1 MILGS
6 IGSVGRGSL
15 VMVDVAAPF
24 CRLHGLR
31 IILCL
36 ECCQTIFR
44 EVGGLGIDARH
55 EWAVA
60 NIYVEGAERSPAS
73 V

>member
-6 IGSVGRGSL
+6 IGSVVWGSL
-15 VMVDVAAPF
+15 FMVDVAAPF
-24 CRLHGLR
+24 CRLHNLR

-36 ECCQTIFR
+36 ECCTTIFV
-44 EVGGLGIDARH
+44 EAGSLGIDARH